1 VRTLPADHGI
11 SYGRTFITPHPIRVA
26 TLAVGYADGYPRH
39 LSGQG
44 AWVQL
49 GNQRCPVLGRI
60 TMDQIM
66 VEAPATTQPGD
77 AATLMGG
84 HGPDA
89 TELATRA
96 GTIPYEIICGLG
108 RRVARV
114 PVS

>member
-1 VRTLPADHGI
+1 
-11 SYGRTFITPHPIRVA
+11 
-26 TLAVGYADGYPRH
+26 
-39 LSGQG
+39 
-44 AWVQL
+44 
-49 GNQRCPVLGRI
+49 
-60 TMDQIM
+60 
-66 VEAPATTQPGD
+66 
-77 AATLMGG
+77 MGG